1 MFVGISNTPRPYA
14 WGSTTAIAEQLG
26 RVPSGGPEAELWLG
40 AHPGSPSRILC
51 PEKTTGATDLAQWI
65 AADPTAALA
74 ELDRLPFLMK
84 LLAAGAPLSLQA
96 HPTAQQ
102 AREGFRRDNDAGLPI
117 DAPNRNYRDEYP
129 KPEVIYALSETF
141 DALCGFRA
149 VSELI
154 HIVDELLA
162 LETADIAPLDHLARR
177 ASEPEPL
184 RPLVGWLLDGG
195 ADVEQL
201 VASVSALAEH
211 PSAAAIPGMA
221 VVATLTEEY
230 PGDAGIV
237 VSLMLNHVTLRR
249 GEALYLPAGNIH
261 AYVRG
266 LGVEV
271 MASSDNVLRGGL
283 TPKHIDVPELMSVL
297 DFRELPVPY
306 LRPTCPMPGL
316 EVFTPDVDD
325 FRLVR
330 YDGSASA
337 SAGCKLNGPAIAICT
352 AGAVTVGGAH
362 TDGVK
367 LARGESVYITPDE
380 GSVAFSGAGEIF
392 MATTGGA

>member
-26 RVPSGGPEAELWLG
+26 WVPSGGPEAELWLG
-40 AHPGSPSRILC
+40 AHPGSPSRILH
-51 PEKTTGATDLAQWI
+51 PEETAGATDLAQWI

-74 ELDRLPFLMK
+74 GLDRLPFLMK

-102 AREGFRRDNDAGLPI
+102 ARDGFRRDNDAGLPI

-149 VSELI
+149 VSELV
-154 HIVDELLA
+154 HIVDELRA
-162 LETADIAPLDHLARR
+162 LETADTAPLDDLARR

-237 VSLMLNHVTLRR
+237 VSLLLNHVKLHR

-306 LRPTCPMPGL
+306 LRPTRPMPGL

-337 SAGCKLNGPAIAICT
+337 DCKLNGPAIAICT
-352 AGAVTVGGAH
+352 GGAGTVGGAH
-362 TDGVK
+362 TDGVT